1 MGLLRGNG
9 GRTVAGEREAAFRAL
24 FDANHQ
30 ALLAY
35 SLRRT
40 ASAQDA
46 VELLSDIMLV
56 AWRRIEDVP
65 AGEASRLWLYG
76 VARNMLTNQRR
87 ADRRR
92 SRLVERLAAGIDS
105 AVDDMSQPIANAL
118 WVRSALAR
126 LGDDDR
132 EVLTL
137 TLWEGLA
144 PREVALVLGI
154 PAATVRTRLH
164 RARSRM
170 RVELEGATDE
180 RTGLVGQEQG
190 DGCSPV
196 RDTEEVK

>member
-1 MGLLRGNG
+1 MGLLRSSG
-9 GRTVAGEREAAFRAL
+9 GRTVASEREAAFRAL

-65 AGEASRLWLYG
+65 VGEAGRLWLYG
-76 VARNMLTNQRR
+76 VARNMLANQRR

-92 SRLVERLAAGIDS
+92 SRLVERLAADIDS
-105 AVDDMSQPIANAL
+105 AVDDMTQSIADAL

-170 RVELEGATDE
+170 RVELEGTGE
-180 RTGLVGQEQG
+180 RIGLVGQERG
-190 DGCSPV
+190 DGSLPV

>member
-1 MGLLRGNG
+1 VGLLGGNG
-9 GRTVAGEREAAFRAL
+9 GRSVADREADFRAL

-30 ALLAY
+30 AMLGY

-40 ASAQDA
+40 ANAQDA

-56 AWRRIEDVP
+56 AWRRIDDVP
-65 AGEASRLWLYG
+65 AGEAGRLWLYG
-76 VARNMLTNQRR
+76 VARNMLANQRR
-87 ADRRR
+87 AERRR
-92 SRLVERLAAGIDS
+92 SRLVERLAADIDS
-105 AVDDMSQPIANAL
+105 AVDDMTQSIADTL
-118 WVRSALAR
+118 WVRSAMAR

-144 PREVALVLGI
+144 PREVAVVLGI
-154 PAATVRTRLH
+154 PAATLRTRLH

-170 RVELEGATDE
+170 RVELKGITGE
-180 RTGLVGQEQG
+180 RTGLVGQERG

-196 RDTEEVK
+196 RDSEEVK

>member
-1 MGLLRGNG
+1 MGLLRGSG
-9 GRTVAGEREAAFRAL
+9 GRIVAGEREAAFRAL

-40 ASAQDA
+40 ATAQDA

-65 AGEASRLWLYG
+65 AGEAGRLWLYG
-76 VARNMLTNQRR
+76 VARNMLANQRR

-92 SRLVERLAAGIDS
+92 SRLVERLAADIDS
-105 AVDDMSQPIANAL
+105 AVDDMTQSIADGL

-137 TLWEGLA
+137 TSWEGLA
-144 PREVALVLGI
+144 PREVAIVLGI
-154 PAATVRTRLH
+154 PAASVRTRLH

-170 RVELEGATDE
+170 RVELEGATGE
-180 RTGLVGQEQG
+180 RIGLVGQERG

-196 RDTEEVK
+196 RDSEEVK